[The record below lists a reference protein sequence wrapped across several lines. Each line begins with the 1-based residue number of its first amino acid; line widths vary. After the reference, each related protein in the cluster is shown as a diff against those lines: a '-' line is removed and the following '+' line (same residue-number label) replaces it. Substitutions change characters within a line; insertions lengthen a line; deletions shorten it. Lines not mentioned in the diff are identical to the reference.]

1 MEGAN
6 DNVRTKVDAER
17 VREKALDDGHLFNA
31 ASRRTVRPS
40 YAHLVNAG
48 GVSFPARRS
57 VNRARRWRER
67 V

>member
-1 MEGAN
+1 MEAAN

-17 VREKALDDGHLFNA
+17 VREKARDDGHLFNA

-48 GVSFPARRS
+48 GVSYPALKS
-57 VNRARRWRER
+57 VNRARRGRER